1 MVEVIN
7 FIASNAREIIGLLSS
22 NSPPW
27 FLLGMIVFFTAL
39 GIAVAS
45 LAIYYFCAF
54 SSKRDLLKINLN
66 QYNYADHP
74 VLKKVLA
81 ICFYLI
87 EYIIILPFF
96 IVLSFVILA
105 VVVLLISYEG
115 QSVNSVLLISA
126 AIILAI
132 RLLAYTKKEVAKD
145 LASLFPYS
153 ALFIFLLTPST
164 FSIERF
170 TTQANEI
177 PILFENI
184 LYYLIVIVVV
194 EALLRGFSTINL
206 LFKSEE
212 KREEMSSKFFVSKL

>member
-7 FIASNAREIIGLLSS
+7 FIASNAREIIELLSS
-22 NSPPW
+22 KSPPW

-105 VVVLLISYEG
+105 VVVLAEG
-115 QSVNSVLLISA
+115 ITLQAGIGLLLVA
-126 AIILAI
+126 LGT
-132 RLLAYTKKEVAKD
+132 LLVSIPWEKIQN
-145 LASLFPYS
+145 LF
-153 ALFIFLLTPST
+153 
-164 FSIERF
+164 
-170 TTQANEI
+170 
-177 PILFENI
+177 
-184 LYYLIVIVVV
+184 
-194 EALLRGFSTINL
+194 
-206 LFKSEE
+206 
-212 KREEMSSKFFVSKL
+212 